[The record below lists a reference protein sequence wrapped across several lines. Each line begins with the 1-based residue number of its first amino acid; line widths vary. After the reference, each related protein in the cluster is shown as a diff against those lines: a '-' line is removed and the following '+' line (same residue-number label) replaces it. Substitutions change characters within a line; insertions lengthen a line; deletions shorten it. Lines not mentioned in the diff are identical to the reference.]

1 MQILNKSQRIYTIQV
16 GKESKRLAPLTAATV
31 ADDYGKKLI
40 ELYPDELVDLNA
52 SIEEEE
58 EQHEE
63 PHEEPQ
69 KPKAKKKA

>member
-31 ADDYGKKLI
+31 ADNYGKKLI
-40 ELYPDELVDLNA
+40 ELYPDELVDINA
-52 SIEEEE
+52 PIEEEE
-58 EQHEE
+58 EQ
-63 PHEEPQ
+63 HEEPQ

>member
-16 GKESKRLAPLTAATV
+16 GKESKRLAPLTAATI

-40 ELYPDELVDLNA
+40 ELYPDELVDINA

-58 EQHEE
+58 Q
-63 PHEEPQ
+63 HEEPQ

>member
-40 ELYPDELVDLNA
+40 ELYPDELVDI
-52 SIEEEE
+52 SITEEE
-58 EQHEE
+58 EQ
-63 PHEEPQ
+63 HEEPQ

>member
-40 ELYPDELVDLNA
+40 ELYPDELVDINTP
-52 SIEEEE
+52 IEEEE
-58 EQHEE
+58 H
-63 PHEEPQ
+63 HEEPQ

>member
-16 GKESKRLAPLTAATV
+16 EKESKRLAPLTAATV

-40 ELYPDELVDLNA
+40 ELYPDELVDI
-52 SIEEEE
+52 SIPEEE
-58 EQHEE
+58 EQ
-63 PHEEPQ
+63 HEEPQ